1 MSKLN
6 EKKAFS
12 HKHWIPAV
20 IVLIT
25 GYSIYFF
32 ISDNRKSSQWTYE
45 DGQVIINQCLK
56 DAGEMTSNY
65 PELTE
70 NYCRCSMVKIR
81 NKFSREEYIEIVAL
95 SLKDQSKLLSPV
107 FEDCLNDYKKKI
119 EEIRRHGTIGV
130 FRP

>member
-6 EKKAFS
+6 EKKAFCY
-12 HKHWIPAV
+12 KHWIPAV
-20 IVLIT
+20 IVFIT

-32 ISDNRKSSQWTYE
+32 ISDNRKSSRWTYE

-65 PELTE
+65 PKLTE
-70 NYCRCSMVKIR
+70 SYCRCSMVKIR
-81 NKFSREEYIEIVAL
+81 NKFSKDEYIEIVAL
-95 SLKDQSKLLSPV
+95 SSKDQSKLLFPV

-119 EEIRRHGTIGV
+119 EEIRRHSPIGAIS
-130 FRP
+130 P